1 MQQIKNS
8 GIEWVGDIPD
18 NWEVNKTKY
27 NFQYKKEIA
36 GTKCNDYDR
45 LAAERI

>member
-1 MQQIKNS
+1 MGRQMKDS

-27 NFQYKKEIA
+27 NFQYKKRN
-36 GTKCNDYDR
+36 CWD
-45 LAAERI
+45 